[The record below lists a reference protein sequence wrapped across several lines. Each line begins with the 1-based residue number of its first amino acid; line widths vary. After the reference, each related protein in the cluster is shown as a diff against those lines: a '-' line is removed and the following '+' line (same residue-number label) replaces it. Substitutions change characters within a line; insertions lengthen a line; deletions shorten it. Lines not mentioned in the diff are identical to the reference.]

1 MMDAICP
8 RCGKQYTG
16 DSARNQLRGH
26 MMKCAVRMK
35 EAKDEM
41 TNETKKAPEV
51 EIESKP
57 NLNPNLTAEER
68 QIVDRVANQDTD
80 WMTITEG
87 DMEDFS
93 LMADPMELPPPA
105 KKAQQERRYAFHW
118 AELKPARIDQITRM
132 AVPPLRWAIATR
144 TTYPELSPYV
154 NDNYGCVTRHDC
166 ALVFKPW
173 AHHAMVIEAKHK
185 LNDAYEQGSGLK
197 GAKNK
202 ITGRDGDVE
211 VMSGPKYKIDGGD
224 QVLADE
230 AAFDGSSSDMVSDLV
245 AD

>member
-1 MMDAICP
+1 
-8 RCGKQYTG
+8 
-16 DSARNQLRGH
+16 
-26 MMKCAVRMK
+26 MKCAVRTK
-35 EAKDEM
+35 EAKDNM
-41 TNETKKAPEV
+41 NENKKSPEV
-51 EIESKP
+51 ASESKP

-68 QIVDRVANQDTD
+68 QIVDRVASQDTS

-93 LMADPMELPPPA
+93 LMADPLELPPPA

-118 AELKPARIDQITRM
+118 AELKPARIDQLTRM

-144 TTYPELSPYV
+144 TTYPELAPYV

-166 ALVFKPW
+166 ALLFKPW
-173 AHHAMVIEAKHK
+173 AHHARVIEAKHK
-185 LNDAYEQGSGLK
+185 LNDAYEQGSGMK

-211 VMSGPKYKIDGGD
+211 AMTGSKHRIG
-224 QVLADE
+224 ATDE
-230 AAFDGSSSDMVSDLV
+230 VQTLKQRDSRGNVIAEFESPEDAMGQGSDMVSDLV